1 MGEWHGT
8 DAGARGPGRN
18 QEPRPETEMGGC
30 APGVA
35 SGGELALVLEN
46 VTDAFFALDPSW
58 RFIYVNGQA
67 ERYFGCPRSELLG
80 REIGDVLPPDLL
92 ELVRTSLRRAQRERC
107 RTDVDLTQSETRRTF
122 SARIYPGDDG
132 LCVYFREDT
141 ERRAREE
148 TDRLLGEAGRALA
161 SSLEVE
167 ALIRRLPDLI
177 VPTLAD
183 SCTLI
188 LVDGGPPEQVAE
200 ANVDPEGEAMLRA
213 LRRMRA
219 ASSMAGVARVLE
231 TGEAE
236 LIPEIDAKW
245 ERDAAVSEEHYR
257 IIQKLH
263 LRSVM
268 ILPLRA
274 RGHILGVLSC
284 STSGRRSLSPADF
297 DAGLRLADLAAIA
310 LDNAML
316 YRDSR
321 TAIRMRDDVMG
332 VVSHD
337 LRSPL
342 SVISAS
348 TERLLR
354 AAIAE
359 GRERDTH
366 TLHVILRAARRA
378 NRLVEDLLDVARL
391 QGKRIAVDPVETEPA
406 ALVADAV
413 ETARESAKA
422 KDMTLVADVEPRLP
436 SVLAD
441 PDRLPQVFSNLLG
454 NAIKFT
460 GPGGRIRVGAHR
472 LGDFVRF
479 TVRDNG
485 PGIAEE
491 DLARVFDPFWQANGA
506 GAGGSGLGL
515 AIVKG
520 IVTAHGGRVD
530 VQSPPGKGCT
540 FAFTLPCAS
549 SARWSE
555 ERSGEDQLRHGE
567 VDHQAGDVY
576 EGGDE
581 RGRGARGVEPEP
593 PQQER

>member
-1 MGEWHGT
+1 MGERHGT
-8 DAGARGPGRN
+8 GAGIRGPDR
-18 QEPRPETEMGGC
+18 QREEPRPEAETRGFTD
-30 APGVA
+30 VA
-35 SGGELALVLEN
+35 TGGEPALVLEN
-46 VTDAFFALDPSW
+46 ITDAFFALDASW
-58 RFIYVNGQA
+58 RFIYVNRQA
-67 ERYFGCPRSELLG
+67 EHYFGCPRSELLG
-80 REIGDVLPPDLL
+80 REIRGVLPADLS
-92 ELVRTSLRRAQRERC
+92 ELVQTSLRRAQRERR
-107 RTDVDLTQSETRRTF
+107 RTDVDLTQGATRRTF
-122 SARIYPGDDG
+122 AVRIYPADDG
-132 LCVYFREDT
+132 LCVYFRDDT

-167 ALIRRLPDLI
+167 ALVRRLPDLV

-183 SCTLI
+183 ACTLI
-188 LVDGGPPEQVAE
+188 LADGGPPAQVAE
-200 ANVDPEGEAMLRA
+200 AHVDPEGEALLFA
-213 LRRMRA
+213 LRRLRA
-219 ASSMAGVARVLE
+219 APSMAGVARVLE

-245 ERDAAVSEEHYR
+245 ERQAAVNEEHHR
-257 IIQKLH
+257 IIEKLR
-263 LRSVM
+263 LCSVM

-274 RGHILGVLSC
+274 RGRIFGVLSC
-284 STSGRRSLSPADF
+284 STTGRRTLGPVDF
-297 DAGLRLADLAAIA
+297 DAGSRLADLAAIA

-316 YRDSR
+316 YRDTR
-321 TAIRMRDDVMG
+321 TAIRMRDDVLG

-342 SVISAS
+342 SVISVS

-354 AAIAE
+354 AAMND
-359 GRERDTH
+359 GRERDVH
-366 TLHVILRAARRA
+366 TLQVILRAARRA

-422 KDMTLVADVEPRLP
+422 KDMTVEADVEPRLP
-436 SVLAD
+436 GVLAD

-460 GPGGRIRVGAHR
+460 PFGGWIRVGAHR

-479 TVRDNG
+479 TVRDSG

-491 DLARVFDPFWQANGA
+491 DLERVFDPFWQGDGS

-515 AIVKG
+515 AIVRG
-520 IVTAHGGRVD
+520 IVSAHGGRVE
-530 VQSPPGKGCT
+530 VQSAPGKGST

-549 SARWSE
+549 VAPWSE
-555 ERSGEDQLRHGE
+555 QRSGEDQLRHGE

-581 RGRGARGVEPEP
+581 RGRRARGVEPEP